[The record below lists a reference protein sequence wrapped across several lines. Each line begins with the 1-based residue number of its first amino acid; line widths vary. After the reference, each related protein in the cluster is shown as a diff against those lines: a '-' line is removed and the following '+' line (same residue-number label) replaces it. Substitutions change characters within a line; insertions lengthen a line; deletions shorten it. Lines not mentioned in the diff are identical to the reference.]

1 MGILYDRLLILLNE
15 SSSDSTFYHIA
26 LTMLQNMELLH
37 SLAINEVADLCSV
50 SKSTI
55 SKFIRALGYE
65 DYAEFREA
73 AKFQD
78 NKYKNRFNYIEDVMG
93 YLKNHTPE
101 QYARQMAQDLC
112 TTEAELDW
120 TAIDRLVDDLIHY
133 KNVFALGMMFSGT
146 AAMDLQ
152 IKLGYCGK
160 FIVATLDDIKQ
171 TRNIARADAD
181 TLLIVFSDSG
191 QYLNRYDTIDDFYHK
206 DIFNTTRAKIVLIT
220 SDETMAHDPRVA
232 YSILFRRGDEVHT
245 HRTAYPFISD
255 MIAWR
260 YREAIHKKPE
270 TPE

>member
-78 NKYKNRFNYIEDVMG
+78 NKYRNRFNYIEDVMG

-101 QYARQMAQDLC
+101 QYAEAVNGEPLNNPWTPS
-112 TTEAELDW
+112 TT
-120 TAIDRLVDDLIHY
+120 
-133 KNVFALGMMFSGT
+133 S
-146 AAMDLQ
+146 
-152 IKLGYCGK
+152 
-160 FIVATLDDIKQ
+160 
-171 TRNIARADAD
+171 
-181 TLLIVFSDSG
+181 
-191 QYLNRYDTIDDFYHK
+191 
-206 DIFNTTRAKIVLIT
+206 
-220 SDETMAHDPRVA
+220 
-232 YSILFRRGDEVHT
+232 
-245 HRTAYPFISD
+245 
-255 MIAWR
+255 
-260 YREAIHKKPE
+260 
-270 TPE
+270 